1 MAKSKSTSR
10 RKKGERPPTTSSGS
24 SRESG
29 RRRDEAVSV
38 VPQDQSMIRKAIS
51 IGMVQKKTIISIGA
65 RMAAKHITEEEAQA
79 EVKVMLRQASSQTEL
94 YALENELVD
103 FTAYATLCYRKMAG
117 VLIPQ
122 ARKTLQSSL

>member
-1 MAKSKSTSR
+1 MAKSKVTSR
-10 RKKGERPPTTSSGS
+10 RKKGERPPTTLSGS

-29 RRRDEAVSV
+29 RRRDGAVSV

-51 IGMVQKKTIISIGA
+51 IGMAEKKTLISIGA
-65 RMAAKHITEEEAQA
+65 RMATKRITEEEAQA
-79 EVKVMLRQASSQTEL
+79 EVKSMLRQASSHTEL

-103 FTAYATLCYRKMAG
+103 FTAYATLCYRKVAG

>member
-1 MAKSKSTSR
+1 MAKSKVTSR
-10 RKKGERPPTTSSGS
+10 RKNGERPPTTSPGS

-38 VPQDQSMIRKAIS
+38 IPQDQSMIRKAIS

-65 RMAAKHITEEEAQA
+65 RMATKRITEEEAQA
-79 EVKVMLRQASSQTEL
+79 EVKSMLRQASSQTEL